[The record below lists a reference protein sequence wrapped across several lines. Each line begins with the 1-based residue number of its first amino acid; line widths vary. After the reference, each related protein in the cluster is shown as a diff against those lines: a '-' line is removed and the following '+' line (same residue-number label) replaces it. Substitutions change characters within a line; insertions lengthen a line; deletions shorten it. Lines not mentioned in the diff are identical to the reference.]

1 MEFHDEHPFILR
13 DPNKCILCGLCV
25 RACDEVMGVGALG
38 LVKRG
43 FDTVVMPALEQPLT
57 ETGCISC
64 GQCVSVCPT
73 GALQEN
79 LSWKNLFRW
88 IQKLWIL
95 HAHTVLLDA
104 PCIWRLTAICWL
116 RQFRTERAL

>member
-64 GQCVSVCPT
+64 GQCASVCPT

-79 LSWKNLFRW
+79 LSLEKICSAGYRRYRYYLLLLF
-88 IQKLWIL
+88 
-95 HAHTVLLDA
+95 
-104 PCIWRLTAICWL
+104 CWMFYASGNI
-116 RQFRTERAL
+116 RRYACKSYA